1 MDFYVNAQQRSPK
14 VERQEVGGERRE
26 GETEAQGVTSWAGL
40 PTGAAGMGLGM
51 GRWDG
56 LQGWVLGWAVGIPCW
71 DGPPGWALEWAMG
84 WAPGWATGMHH
95 WGWASGMG
103 HRDGPQVGLWGWAT
117 TEGGL

>member
-56 LQGWVLGWAVGIPCW
+56 PWGFPAGMGLQDGPWNGPW
-71 DGPPGWALEWAMG
+71 DGPRDGPQGCTTGMSRRDGPLGMGLRDGPQG
-84 WAPGWATGMHH
+84 WAPGWAV
-95 WGWASGMG
+95 GMG
-103 HRDGPQVGLWGWAT
+103 HH
-117 TEGGL
+117 